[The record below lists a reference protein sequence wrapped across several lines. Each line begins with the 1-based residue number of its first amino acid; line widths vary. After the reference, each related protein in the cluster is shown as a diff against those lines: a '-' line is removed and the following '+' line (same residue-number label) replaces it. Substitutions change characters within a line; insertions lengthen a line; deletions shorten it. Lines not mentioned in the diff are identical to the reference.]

1 MPVHDW
7 TRVSAGTFH
16 AFHVSWISE
25 IQASLNSGILPRD
38 YYAQAEQIAGPFAPD
53 ILTLQATDRL
63 SNGAP
68 SAGTNGGGIALATA
82 PPPVSVTASA
92 EADERVEDDGDR
104 DDVAR
109 ERE

>member
-1 MPVHDW
+1 MDTTWRRERSRRPGERRVLEAGIIRSGGPIMPVHDW

-25 IQASLNSGILPRD
+25 IQASLNSGVLPRD

-68 SAGTNGGGIALATA
+68 SAGTNG
-82 PPPVSVTASA
+82 
-92 EADERVEDDGDR
+92 
-104 DDVAR
+104 
-109 ERE
+109 